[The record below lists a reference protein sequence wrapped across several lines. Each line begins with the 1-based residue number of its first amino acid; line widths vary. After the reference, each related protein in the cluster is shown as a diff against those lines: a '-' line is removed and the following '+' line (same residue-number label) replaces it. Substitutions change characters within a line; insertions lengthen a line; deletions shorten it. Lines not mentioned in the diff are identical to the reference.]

1 MRWFRHRMLPGLL
14 LLLVAVAPAASNA
27 QSVPFGQGLLWR
39 VERSGA
45 EASHIFGTFHSSD
58 PSITALPAPVA
69 GAFRGANSLVIEAV
83 LDQAAARRATAMM
96 VLPDGRSLD
105 QIIGANLFAR
115 VAEIGTLYQLSTA
128 ELRRF
133 EPWALATMF
142 CLTPAEMRSDE
153 PPLDQR
159 LEREARAMRKAV
171 HGLETIEEQFGL
183 FEELPIESQRRLLES
198 VVEFYPQMEAFT
210 ARMKQAYLDRDV
222 AAIFALS
229 QEASAGGDEVLM
241 RWFEDKVMTERNHR
255 MVERLRP
262 RLAEGGAFVA
272 VGALHLPGEEGI
284 LRLLERQGYRVT
296 RLY

>member
-1 MRWFRHRMLPGLL
+1 
-14 LLLVAVAPAASNA
+14 
-27 QSVPFGQGLLWR
+27 
-39 VERSGA
+39 
-45 EASHIFGTFHSSD
+45 
-58 PSITALPAPVA
+58 
-69 GAFRGANSLVIEAV
+69 
-83 LDQAAARRATAMM
+83 
-96 VLPDGRSLD
+96 
-105 QIIGANLFAR
+105 
-115 VAEIGTLYQLSTA
+115 
-128 ELRRF
+128 
-133 EPWALATMF
+133 
-142 CLTPAEMRSDE
+142 
-153 PPLDQR
+153 
-159 LEREARAMRKAV
+159 MRKAV

>member
-14 LLLVAVAPAASNA
+14 LLFVAVAPAASNA

-142 CLTPAEMRSDE
+142 CLAPAEMRSGE

-159 LEREARAMRKAV
+159 LEREARAMRKSV